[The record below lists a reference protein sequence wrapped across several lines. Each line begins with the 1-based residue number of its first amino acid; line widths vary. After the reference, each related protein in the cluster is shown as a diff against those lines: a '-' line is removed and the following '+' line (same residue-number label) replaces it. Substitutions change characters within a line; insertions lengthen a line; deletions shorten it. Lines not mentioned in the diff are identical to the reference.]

1 MNTNVSSRFDD
12 DQDISRFGD
21 FIPVLSESPYSVGVS
36 HIPRKTSI
44 PGHIP
49 LPSYVRHPEGIPH
62 ASSGSSMIKLGTSE
76 ELSIRRAA
84 RLARQA
90 LTLGGTLARVSSC
103 EHVPRLI
110 GLNV

>member
-1 MNTNVSSRFDD
+1 
-12 DQDISRFGD
+12 
-21 FIPVLSESPYSVGVS
+21 
-36 HIPRKTSI
+36 
-44 PGHIP
+44 
-49 LPSYVRHPEGIPH
+49 
-62 ASSGSSMIKLGTSE
+62 MIKLGTSE